1 MMLTVSDA
9 QHYSKG
15 PSGWHDGD
23 DGEPRWIVVAPGDL
37 ITYAREHG
45 VSEQAIELLDHHTP
59 GAHPERSTHPLR
71 GHVDQSADGEII
83 LSVPTLSY
91 VADTRDVHT
100 GALTMILSE
109 HVIVTAEAGEGGIL
123 PRAAEKLC
131 SGVPVP
137 DSGVAQVL
145 AAILLTLVS
154 HAADVEA
161 ELGDAVGDTERVVFS
176 SARVDDPVERI
187 YDLKR
192 EIAEARRALAPIT
205 GVLPQLAAETIR
217 KGRRNREPAVWLD
230 RVQAVADRVDH
241 HLDAHD
247 ELLDAMLQVHL
258 SQVSVQ
264 QNEDMRKIS
273 AWAAIAAVPTLIAG
287 IYGMNFQHMPELTWT
302 WGYPAVIVVMLGIC
316 GGLYRQFRKVGWL

>member
-1 MMLTVSDA
+1 MLTVSDA
-9 QHYSKG
+9 QHFSKG

-23 DGEPRWIVVAPGDL
+23 DGEPRWIVVGPGDL
-37 ITYAREHG
+37 VEYARARG
-45 VSEQAIELLDHHTP
+45 VSEQAIELLEHHTP

-83 LSVPTLSY
+83 LSAPTLSY
-91 VADTRDVHT
+91 VAETRDVHT
-100 GALTMILSE
+100 GALTLILADG
-109 HVIVTAEAGEGGIL
+109 VILTSEAGDAGIL
-123 PRAAEKLC
+123 PRTAEKLC
-131 SGVPVP
+131 SGVPIP

-145 AAILLTLVS
+145 AAILLTLVA

-161 ELGDAVGDTERVVFS
+161 ELGDAVADTERVVFS
-176 SARVDDPVERI
+176 TARVDDPVERI

-205 GVLPQLAAETIR
+205 GVLPQLGAETIQRRR
-217 KGRRNREPAVWLD
+217 KEKEPPKWLG
-230 RVQAVADRVDH
+230 RVQATADRVDH

-302 WGYPAVIVVMLGIC
+302 WGYPAVVVVMLGIC